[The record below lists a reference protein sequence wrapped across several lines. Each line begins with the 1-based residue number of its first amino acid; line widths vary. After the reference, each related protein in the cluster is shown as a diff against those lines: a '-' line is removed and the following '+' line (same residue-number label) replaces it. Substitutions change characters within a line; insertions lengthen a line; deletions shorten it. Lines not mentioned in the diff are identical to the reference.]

1 MPLTSKT
8 ATENGTLAHGSFSCL
23 VAQDPL
29 IRDAECAFMMGCSK
43 ATFWRR
49 VADGTIPAAI
59 KIGGMSRW
67 RLSDIEAVICKAEAN
82 RTPSA
87 A

>member
-1 MPLTSKT
+1 MHATS
-8 ATENGTLAHGSFSCL
+8 H
-23 VAQDPL
+23 DPL
-29 IRDAECAFMMGCSK
+29 IRDGDAAELLGCSK

-49 VADGTIPAAI
+49 VADGTIPRPV

-67 RLSDIEAVICKAEAN
+67 PLSEIASVIEQAKA
-82 RTPSA
+82 RRA

>member
-1 MPLTSKT
+1 MFTNTSKT
-8 ATENGTLAHGSFSCL
+8 QASTASIHPISDAL
-23 VAQDPL
+23 VKQDPL
-29 IRDAECAFMMGCSK
+29 IRDADGAFMMGCSK

-49 VADGTIPAAI
+49 VADGTVPAAI

-67 RLSDIEAVICKAEAN
+67 RLSDIQNVILKAESE
-82 RTPSA
+82 REITA